1 MSKDTAKTLVTQF
14 NFNQSIISQWP
25 NIAKL
30 DLASGLLARVEDPN
44 VINQSGTPL
53 CGPATL
59 VRALATNNPD
69 GYAQA
74 AIDLYSKGKAQINT
88 LSLTP
93 GSNLKKAAVPARTD
107 PADWIML
114 GSVRD
119 SSNWLLSPGG
129 WFGSNLAGVTVPA
142 TIEKW
147 FKDAGYTDVINDTS
161 LTGGDIPMVK
171 SMRALKASQKFK
183 DGYNVCMLV
192 DGDVLKSD
200 TQDDIFSLFPTHWV
214 VLSSEIANAG
224 TMNYKDLA
232 SFKIYTWGVGDRQ
245 VPQTPPGNPLTHDKF
260 LHKFYGFV
268 AAKL

>member
-14 NFNQSIISQWP
+14 NFNTAITSQWP
-25 NIAKL
+25 HIAKL
-30 DLASGLLARVEDPN
+30 DLASGLIARIENPN
-44 VINQSGTPL
+44 AINQSGTPL

-88 LSLTP
+88 LNLTP
-93 GSNLKKAAVPARTD
+93 GSNLKQATVPANTD

-147 FKDAGYTDVINDTS
+147 FKDAGYTSVINDTS
-161 LTGGDIPMVK
+161 LTGGDIPSVK
-171 SMRALKASQKFK
+171 SIRAQRASQKFK

-214 VLSSEIANAG
+214 VLNSEITNAG
-224 TMNYKDLA
+224 TMNYKDLV
-232 SFKIYTWGVGDRQ
+232 SFKIYTWGDGDRQ